1 MLFLLFL
8 GMWIIFNGRLTFD
21 IPMLEIMIFGIVL
34 SAALY
39 LFVWKVM
46 GYGPKQEKEVLKKL
60 GKMIPYGF
68 LVFWEII
75 KANIG
80 VLKIVLNPRSKIE
93 PKMVYFKTDLKKDTS
108 KVALANSITI
118 TPGTITVNVC
128 DDVFCVHALDAGMA
142 DGIDECDFVVKL
154 REMEGKK

>member
-1 MLFLLFL
+1 MLFLLFV
-8 GMWIIFNGRLTFD
+8 GMWIVFNGRFT
-21 IPMLEIMIFGIVL
+21 IEILIFGIVL
-34 SAALY
+34 AAALY

-46 GYGPKQEKEVLKKL
+46 GFGPKQEKEVLKKF
-60 GKMIPYGF
+60 GKMVLYGL
-68 LVFWEII
+68 LVFKEIV
-75 KANIG
+75 KANWG
-80 VLKIVLNPRSKIE
+80 VLKIVLNPKSKIE

-128 DDVFCVHALDAGMA
+128 DDVFCVHALDASMA

>member
-8 GMWIIFNGRLTFD
+8 GVWIVFNGRFT
-21 IPMLEIMIFGIVL
+21 LEILIFGIVL

-39 LFVWKVM
+39 LFVWKILN
-46 GYGPKQEKEVLKKL
+46 YGPKQELQVLKKIP
-60 GKMIPYGF
+60 KMILYGG
-68 LVFWEII
+68 LVFKEII
-75 KANIG
+75 KANLS

-93 PKMVYFKTDLKKDTS
+93 PKMVYFKTDLKRDTS

-118 TPGTITVNVC
+118 TPGTITVNVS
-128 DDVFCVHALDAGMA
+128 DDVFCVHALDASMA
-142 DGIDECDFVVKL
+142 EGIDECDFVVKL

>member
-1 MLFLLFL
+1 MLCLLFV
-8 GMWIIFNGRLTFD
+8 GMWIVFNGRFT
-21 IPMLEIMIFGIVL
+21 IEILIFGIVL

-46 GYGPKQEKEVLKKL
+46 GFGPKQEKAILKKS
-60 GKMIPYGF
+60 GKMFLYGL
-68 LVFWEII
+68 LVFKEII
-75 KANIG
+75 KANWS
-80 VLKIVLNPRSKIE
+80 VLKIVLNPKSKIE

-118 TPGTITVNVC
+118 TPGTITVNVS
-128 DDVFCVHALDAGMA
+128 DDVVCVHALDASMA

-154 REMEGKK
+154 REMEGKE